1 MSALEAARMGDE
13 IGHTSAWAG
22 LIAGACIGLA
32 IGGAILFTAVT
43 GGAGAILIGAAI
55 AGGVGLGAA
64 GALAGAEIGKM
75 FEGSPCGA
83 IETGSPDTFIEAR
96 AAARAELDVI
106 EHGDKKVAQGS
117 STVLVNGKLLG
128 RKSERAE
135 CGGVIRKG
143 ASFTFIGGDTLTRV
157 PIEDEVP
164 SWLITTLQW
173 TALIGGGVA
182 LVLTGVGVG
191 LLASASAGVLAGV
204 RAGITVT
211 ALGLGGSLGGGFI
224 GKHVGG
230 AVGSLGGERAARI
243 GEIVGEF
250 GGSLYGGVRAV
261 KLGEQLGA
269 LRLPAATP
277 ATPGRR
283 ATPSPQEVARARTW
297 TNERMAEAPPPD
309 PAANARL
316 DARIAE
322 NRAAYERVQ
331 RGELEHPNTT
341 PERLKMAVE
350 GAGDG
355 QRVPLTYKDRA
366 QFDRLQGEIKNTFES
381 EGITDATVQQLG
393 SATDGFKGNPEK
405 PFGFWSSKSDTD
417 FAIHSDQALVQA
429 QQAGAP
435 YNTRYGIFK
444 NGEAPSAL
452 NPEGRPGLA
461 NTSLGSKLNAL
472 AERWNVEIY
481 GEPNPSNGGFDFKLN
496 GAQEPNGSFP
506 TIYRGPEAYGTTP
519 PAPRAPAGSAGTAGA
534 GGTSVATPPGD
545 GDP

>member
-1 MSALEAARMGDE
+1 MSALEAARLGDE

-43 GGAGAILIGAAI
+43 GGAGAVLIGAAI

-75 FEGSPCGA
+75 FEGSPCGTT
-83 IETGSPDTFIEAR
+83 ETGSPDTFIEAR
-96 AAARAELDVI
+96 AAVRAVLDVI
-106 EHGDKKVAQGS
+106 EHGGKKVAQGS
-117 STVLVNGKLLG
+117 STVFVNGEHLSRRTEK
-128 RKSERAE
+128 AQ
-135 CGGVIRKG
+135 CGGVISQG
-143 ASFTFIGGDTLTRV
+143 ASYTFIGGDTLTLV
-157 PIEDEVP
+157 PIEEEVP
-164 SWLITTLQW
+164 SWLTTTLQW
-173 TALIGGGVA
+173 TAFLAGGVA
-182 LVLTGVGVG
+182 LVLTGVG
-191 LLASASAGVLAGV
+191 AGVAV
-204 RAGITVT
+204 A
-211 ALGLGGSLGGGFI
+211 ALGLGGSLAGGFL
-224 GKHVGG
+224 GGHVGE
-230 AVGSLGGERAARI
+230 AVGGLFGERGARI

-250 GGSLYGGVRAV
+250 GGSLVGGIRAV
-261 KLGEQLGA
+261 KIGERLGWV
-269 LRLPAATP
+269 RPPAAQP
-277 ATPGRR
+277 APPGRR
-283 ATPSPQEVARARTW
+283 ATPSPEEVARARAW

-316 DARIAE
+316 QARNAE

-341 PERLKMAVE
+341 PERLRMAVE
-350 GAGDG
+350 GDADG
-355 QRVPLTYKDRA
+355 QRVPLTYRDRA
-366 QFDRLQGEIKNTFES
+366 QFDRLQSDVRRVFES

-393 SATDGFKGNPEK
+393 SATNGFKGNPDK
-405 PFGFWSSKSDTD
+405 PFGVWSPKSDTD
-417 FAIHSDQALVQA
+417 FAIFSDQALVQA

-435 YNTRYGIFK
+435 YNARYGIFK

-452 NPEGRPGLA
+452 NPEGRPGLS

-496 GAQEPNGSFP
+496 GAREPSGDFP
-506 TIYRGPEAYGTTP
+506 TIYRGPDAYGATP

-534 GGTSVATPPGD
+534 GGTSVSTPGD
-545 GDP
+545 GDG